1 MARLQLLTGEPTFPT
16 RAEAVVAGVGFG
28 RDIIDGK
35 VPDRV
40 VRF

>member
-1 MARLQLLTGEPTFPT
+1 MQLFNGAETFPT
-16 RAEAVVAGVGFG
+16 RAEAVAACVRLG

-35 VPDRV
+35 VPDHA